1 MDKRRMV
8 TSIVIISIVVAAIT
22 FPQALAQAR
31 LGHDQHDHLA
41 KMGMKSPVKTKPLT
55 LEQIHSKQLP
65 MASMS
70 IDKAIKAI
78 QAKDS
83 KTALAEL
90 HKVQKML
97 TVMNEAI
104 GKHVK
109 PKFANVR
116 CPIMNAPI
124 KPDKVTKNL
133 VREYKGQ
140 KIAFCCAGC
149 PAAWDKLTDKEKDA
163 KLAKAKPVHQEV
175 WTCSMHPQIKL
186 PKRGLCPICNMQ
198 LIELS
203 QNHSKG
209 KH

>member
-1 MDKRRMV
+1 MDKRRIV
-8 TSIVIISIVVAAIT
+8 TSIVIISIVVFAIT
-22 FPQALAQAR
+22 FPKALAQAKP
-31 LGHDQHDHLA
+31 GDEAHDHSG
-41 KMGMKSPVKTKPLT
+41 KMDMKSPVKKQPLT
-55 LEQIHSKQLP
+55 LEQIHSKHLP
-65 MASMS
+65 MASKS

-90 HKVQKML
+90 DKVQKML
-97 TVMNEAI
+97 AVMNEAI

-133 VREYKGQ
+133 IREYKGQ

-149 PAAWDKLTDKEKDA
+149 PSAWDKLTDKEKDT
-163 KLAKAKPVHQEV
+163 KLTKVKPAHQGV

-198 LIELS
+198 LIELL
-203 QNHSKG
+203 QNHSKDN
-209 KH
+209 H